1 MNDEQIV
8 QAVIKRY
15 GPVIDLR
22 ENPSLIID
30 IIRRFRFGAD
40 DPDGGLP
47 PGGTPKPP
55 PPDPSSMGSIILL
68 DDLMRVLLKISRDI
82 ARLGAPRTAV
92 ATRGAKRAAPKR
104 KAARKRR

>member
-1 MNDEQIV
+1 MNDDQIV

-15 GPVIDLR
+15 GAVIDLR
-22 ENPSLIID
+22 ENPSAIID

-47 PGGTPKPP
+47 PGGAPKPP
-55 PPDPSSMGSIILL
+55 PPDPSSMGSIVQL
-68 DDLMRVLLKISRDI
+68 DDVMRVLLKLSRDI
-82 ARLGAPRTAV
+82 ARLGVQGKTVTA
-92 ATRGAKRAAPKR
+92 RSAKRVAPKR